1 MSILLS
7 LLLAQAR
14 VLPEV
19 DRRALDLQAR
29 AEAIQNQR
37 QAPTRATRSGT
48 AQARTTQTRA
58 AQTRATPQRTTQ
70 ARSAQASVAQPAATR
85 PRTAPTRPAT
95 TTATTTAR
103 RPAVRVATHP
113 ATTRSTAQR
122 AAAVAGDAANP
133 VRPASIRRASGGAL
147 DLTAITTICRA
158 AGNQADP
165 AGFLTTMTRA
175 YSLDNAESQSLR
187 TSCAAYLAGRADAR
201 TSNYGVPAH

>member
-7 LLLAQAR
+7 MLLAQAR

-29 AEAIQNQR
+29 AEAIQ
-37 QAPTRATRSGT
+37 TRRTPPATRTT
-48 AQARTTQTRA
+48 ATR
-58 AQTRATPQRTTQ
+58 R
-70 ARSAQASVAQPAATR
+70 PAATH
-85 PRTAPTRPAT
+85 PTT
-95 TTATTTAR
+95 VTAR
-103 RPAVRVATHP
+103 RPV
-113 ATTRSTAQR
+113 QQ
-122 AAAVAGDAANP
+122 AAAQARNTGNA

-165 AGFLTTMTRA
+165 AAFITTMTRA
-175 YSLDNAESQSLR
+175 YSLDGSESLSLR

-201 TSNYGVPAH
+201 TSDYGAPAH